1 MNTKKLSSAIFSV
14 VIAVFLLSSCDYMN
28 YFKATPASTGS
39 PDSTSSPTEPAENPQ
54 TSRADEIING
64 MTISDRIWQMFITTP
79 EDITGIGTAVAAG
92 ELTKEALSKYP
103 VGGFIY
109 FSKNIESL
117 DQIKEMLA
125 NTQSYSKT
133 PMFTAID
140 EEGGRIQ
147 RLGDAGLVTKLPSM
161 REIGDA
167 GDEAQAAY
175 AGETL
180 GKELRAIGFNV
191 DFAPVADVIT
201 VGSNEDIGDR
211 SFGSDPQLVAKMI
224 KAEVGAMESQN
235 LCSVLKHF
243 PGNGSTSANTHTEEG
258 ISYRTLDEMRQTEF
272 IPFQAG
278 IDAGADMVMIAHVS
292 VPSITGDNTP
302 STLSKPVL
310 DLLRNELG
318 FSGIA
323 VSDAFNMAAITN
335 KYTPDAAA
343 VEAVKAGIDII
354 LMSPDVVSAH
364 RAILSAVENGEISE
378 ERINESVRR
387 IINLKLDKNII
398 GQ

>member
-1 MNTKKLSSAIFSV
+1 MNVKKLSAAIFSTL
-14 VIAVFLLSSCDYMN
+14 IAVSLLSSCN
-28 YFKATPASTGS
+28 YFKASPASS
-39 PDSTSSPTEPAENPQ
+39 PENTATEKPQ
-54 TSRADEIING
+54 ADAADEIVNA
-64 MTISDRIWQMFITTP
+64 MSLSDRIWQMFITTP
-79 EDITGIGTAVAAG
+79 EDITGIGAAVAAG
-92 ELTKEALSKYP
+92 EATKEALEKYP

-117 DQIKEMLA
+117 EQIKEMLA
-125 NTQSYSKT
+125 NTQSYSKI
-133 PMFTAID
+133 PMFTAVD
-140 EEGGRIQ
+140 EEGGRVQ
-147 RLGDAGLVTKLPSM
+147 RLGNAGLVTKLPSM
-161 REIGDA
+161 REIGDT
-167 GDEAQAAY
+167 GDESKAAY
-175 AGETL
+175 VGETL
-180 GKELRAIGFNV
+180 GRELRTIGFNV

-201 VGSNEDIGDR
+201 VGANEDIGDR

-224 KAEVGAMESQN
+224 TAEVGAMEGQN

-258 ISYRTLDEMRQTEF
+258 ISYRTLDEMRTTEF

-292 VPSITGDNTP
+292 VPSVTGDNTP
-302 STLSKPVL
+302 STLSKPVI

-323 VSDAFNMAAITN
+323 VSDAFNMAAITS
-335 KYTPDAAA
+335 KYTPDTAA

-378 ERINESVRR
+378 ERINESVKR
-387 IINLKLDKNII
+387 IIQLKLDKNII
-398 GQ
+398 EQ